1 MPRHFKRE
9 TPMKHCELVPGKGI
23 RHGDHDIFFGLR
35 RNAVR
40 KVLGKP
46 VPNDSMWNDE
56 DEYEVDGDEWLR
68 LRYLDDTLC
77 DIEVLGGSLAHDGVE
92 LKHTDIRTLKA
103 GLNNCGIAV
112 DDLTEWLSEGRD
124 CVDLQIVVA
133 TGDDIGEPGGDKIAW
148 VITSVD
154 FKVE

>member
-1 MPRHFKRE
+1 
-9 TPMKHCELVPGKGI
+9 MKHCELVPGKGI
-23 RHGDHDIFFGLR
+23 RHGEHDIFFGLER
-35 RNAVR
+35 SAVR

-46 VPNDSMWNDE
+46 KPQEGMWDDE
-56 DEYEVDGDEWLR
+56 DEYEVEREDWLR
-68 LRYLDDTLC
+68 LRYLDNKLC
-77 DIEVLGGSLAHDGVE
+77 DIEVLGGALAYDGVE

-148 VITSVD
+148 VITSRD
-154 FKVE
+154 FKVEDNK